1 MRISDW
7 SSDVCSSD
15 LDLFW
20 YGVHGV
26 EALFT
31 VMGTGCKSV
40 SRVHTEG
47 TDIVTGVWEDGR
59 IGTFRGTR
67 TGKHGYG
74 GTAYG
79 EKGTMVLGPYNGYL
93 PLLKEIVNFF
103 DTGKSP
109 VNDDETLEIF
119 AFMAAAD
126 ESKRKKGATVSLEKV
141 MEKAKRR

>member
-79 EKGTMVLGPYNGYL
+79 EKGNMVLGPYNGYL
-93 PLLKEIVNFF
+93 PLLKEIVHFF
-103 DTGKSP
+103 KSEEHTFELNYLMRISYA
-109 VNDDETLEIF
+109 V
-119 AFMAAAD
+119 
-126 ESKRKKGATVSLEKV
+126 SCWKKKIYY
-141 MEKAKRR
+141 